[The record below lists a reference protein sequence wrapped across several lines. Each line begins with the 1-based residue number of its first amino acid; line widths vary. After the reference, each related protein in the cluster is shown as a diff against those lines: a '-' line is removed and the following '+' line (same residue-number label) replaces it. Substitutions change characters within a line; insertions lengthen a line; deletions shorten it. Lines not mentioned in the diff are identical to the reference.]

1 MMHIGDE
8 KGKILTH
15 AVLMAQEAKNEPG
28 RPLTAVELGSY
39 CGYSAGK
46 ESVLSLFDTL
56 NLVPPYTP
64 YTP

>member
-1 MMHIGDE
+1 
-8 KGKILTH
+8 
-15 AVLMAQEAKNEPG
+15 MAQEAKNEPG